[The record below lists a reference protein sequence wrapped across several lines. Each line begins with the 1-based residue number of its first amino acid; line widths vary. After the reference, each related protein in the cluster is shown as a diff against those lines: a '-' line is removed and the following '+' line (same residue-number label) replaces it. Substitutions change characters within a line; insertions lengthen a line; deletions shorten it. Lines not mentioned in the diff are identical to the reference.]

1 MLKNDTLSKV
11 LYIDLSKKDYK
22 IEDRSDLFSKYIGGT
37 GVATELLFEN
47 CPKGID
53 PYSKEA
59 PIIFA
64 IGAITGMFPLAS
76 KTIAMFKSPHT
87 GNLGES
93 HCGGRTAASIRMAGF
108 GAIVITGKSDI
119 PVYLSIFDGKV
130 AFKNATTLWGMS
142 VISVTT
148 KILGDIEQSPG
159 DRSIMCIGRAGENLI
174 SYSSL
179 TADTFRHF
187 GRLGLGAVFGSKNL
201 KAIVVGGKDSIY
213 PKDSKQYRETYDEIF
228 KAATSSSLM
237 KKYHELGTP
246 ENIIPLNKLKGLP
259 TKNLQQASFNEGIEK
274 ISGEY
279 FAEKYLGR
287 RLACAHCPVA
297 CIHVAALREP
307 YEDEPYFYKTKMIG
321 YDYELIYALGTML
334 GGTDPK
340 DVLRLIDAIEAVGL
354 DTMSSGVILAWA
366 TEAFEKGIISEKETL
381 DVKPVW
387 NDYRAYIKMID
398 YIASIKNDFYKALGL
413 GADYASKVYG
423 GEDFALTFG
432 KNEMPGYHTGP
443 SSHLGAFLGARH
455 SHLDNAGYSI
465 DQKVL
470 ITNTI
475 EPRELALKIIN
486 EEKWRQILSSLVVC
500 FFARGIYT
508 EEVVLK
514 ALDSAGFEMT
524 KEDLVRI
531 GEEIYNRKYEFKF
544 REGFS
549 LDEYKLPK
557 RIFETVAPTGMID
570 EKYMK
575 DTIKE
580 AKDIIVSDIAKN
592 NLTK

>member
-1 MLKNDTLSKV
+1 MLRNDSLSKV
-11 LYIDLSKKDYK
+11 LYIDLSKKDYT
-22 IEDRSDLFSKYIGGT
+22 IEDRNDLFSEYIGGT

-47 CPKGID
+47 CPKGIE
-53 PYSKEA
+53 PYSKES

-93 HCGGRTAASIRMAGF
+93 HCGGRTAISIRMAGF

-119 PVYLSIFDGKV
+119 PIYLSISEGKV
-130 AFKNATTLWGMS
+130 AFKNASTLWGMAS
-142 VISVTT
+142 IPVAT
-148 KILGDIEQSPG
+148 KILGDREENAGS
-159 DRSIMCIGRAGENLI
+159 RSIMCIGRAGENLI

-187 GRLGLGAVFGSKNL
+187 GRLGLGAIFGSKNL

-213 PKDSKQYRETYDEIF
+213 PTDSKQYRETYDEIF

-246 ENIIPLNKLKGLP
+246 ENIIPLNKLKGFP
-259 TKNLQQASFNEGIEK
+259 TKNLQRASFDEGVDK
-274 ISGEY
+274 ISGEH
-279 FAEKYLGR
+279 FAEEFLGR

-297 CIHVAALREP
+297 CIHIAALREP

-321 YDYELIYALGTML
+321 YDYELIFAVGSML
-334 GGTDPK
+334 GGSDPK
-340 DVLRLIDAIEAVGL
+340 NILRLIDTIEAVGL
-354 DTMSSGVILAWA
+354 DAMSSGGVLSWA
-366 TEAFEKGIISEKETL
+366 TEAFEKGIITEKETL
-381 DVKPVW
+381 DIKPVW
-387 NDYRAYIKMID
+387 NDYQNYIKMIE
-398 YIASIKNDFYKALGL
+398 YIVSRKNDFYKALGL
-413 GADYASKVYG
+413 GAEHAAKTYG

-443 SSHLGAFLGARH
+443 SSHSGYILGARH

-470 ITNTI
+470 ITNKL
-475 EPRELALKIIN
+475 EPKDLALKIIN
-486 EEKWRQILSSLVVC
+486 EEKWRQILSSLVIC
-500 FFARGIYT
+500 FFARGIYS
-508 EEVVLK
+508 EEIVLK
-514 ALDSAGFEMT
+514 ALKSAGFDFT
-524 KEDLVRI
+524 KEELLKI
-531 GEEIYNRKYEFKF
+531 SEKIYNRKYEFKF

-549 LDEYKLPK
+549 LDNYRLPK
-557 RIFETVAPTGMID
+557 RIFEVVTPTGMID
-570 EKYMK
+570 ENYMREV
-575 DTIKE
+575 IKE
-580 AKDIIVSDIAKN
+580 AKKIIVES
-592 NLTK
+592 